1 MHSYEDVVA
10 ANVHSLIQ
18 SCPIESVS
26 TRKELLVDFRHILA
40 TEFRKGFIPYLDY
53 FLDENFLMG
62 PGRQAYESLRPLAFL
77 TIADVVHQTRD
88 TLNFSQISR
97 VVYLFSKNLHDHELN
112 ASIQTT
118 SVRILVSIA
127 ERFASTHYDQVCLP
141 ALVNLFTSFCSSLFP
156 KAAAYQKDRKLMNR
170 MLKILALKFLSLRE
184 YIPRVELHQA
194 RQVYLESENIGD
206 YCGRHHSLI
215 DRLVSELLPMINTS
229 PAAPTET
236 ATAPTPISRNEVF
249 VTGK

>member
-1 MHSYEDVVA
+1 MLSYEDVVA
-10 ANVHSLIQ
+10 TNVHALIQ

-40 TEFRKGFIPYLDY
+40 TDFRRGFIPFLDS

-77 TIADVVHQTRD
+77 TISDVVHHTRD

-97 VVYLFSKNLHDHELN
+97 VVYLFSKNLHDHELS

-127 ERFASTHYDQVCLP
+127 ERFASTHYDQVYTHSLTPLP
-141 ALVNLFTSFCSSLFP
+141 HSLTHS
-156 KAAAYQKDRKLMNR
+156 LTHS
-170 MLKILALKFLSLRE
+170 LSL
-184 YIPRVELHQA
+184 
-194 RQVYLESENIGD
+194 
-206 YCGRHHSLI
+206 SL
-215 DRLVSELLPMINTS
+215 
-229 PAAPTET
+229 
-236 ATAPTPISRNEVF
+236 
-249 VTGK
+249 